1 MSETILELR
10 EHDHRIVQ
18 ELLDERRQLW
28 SLFTTLG
35 KQKPFM
41 PGQVLESRLREFC
54 QVLVD
59 YISLGHFEMYPRLTE
74 IPERRNQVQALA
86 KSLYPRFMEA
96 TDAAVE
102 FNDKYEKLE
111 DKALQIELES
121 DLSRLGE
128 ALAARFDLEDQ
139 LIGAMG
145 D

>member
-1 MSETILELR
+1 
-10 EHDHRIVQ
+10 
-18 ELLDERRQLW
+18 
-28 SLFTTLG
+28 
-35 KQKPFM
+35 
-41 PGQVLESRLREFC
+41 
-54 QVLVD
+54 
-59 YISLGHFEMYPRLTE
+59 
-74 IPERRNQVQALA
+74 
-86 KSLYPRFMEA
+86 MEA

>member
-1 MSETILELR
+1 
-10 EHDHRIVQ
+10 
-18 ELLDERRQLW
+18 
-28 SLFTTLG
+28 
-35 KQKPFM
+35 M

-86 KSLYPRFMEA
+86 KTLYPRFMEA

-128 ALAARFDLEDQ
+128 ALATRFDLEDQ